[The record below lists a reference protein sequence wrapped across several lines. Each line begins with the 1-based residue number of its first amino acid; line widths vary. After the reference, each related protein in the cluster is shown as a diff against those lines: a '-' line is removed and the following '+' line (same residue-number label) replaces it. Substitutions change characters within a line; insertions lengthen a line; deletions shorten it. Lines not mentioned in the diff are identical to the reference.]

1 MEEAKIKAYRVQVT
15 DLENGEVVTD
25 TIAPAYLCVTIAN
38 ENNVGGKYSA
48 SLQGKSELVSM
59 KGMMGLVVAGNK
71 AGEDFLEKNILAV
84 LKDLSGALTD
94 EERGEFEEL
103 IKSLKEEEDED
114 DRNE

>member
-38 ENNVGGKYSA
+38 ESRKSGKYSA
-48 SLQGKSELVSM
+48 SMQGKKELVSM
-59 KGMMGLVVAGNK
+59 KGMMGLVAAGNK
-71 AGEDFLEKNILAV
+71 AGEEFLEKNIFAV

-103 IKSLKEEEDED
+103 IKSLREEDKD
-114 DRNE
+114 D